1 MQWCKSNSATSRMP
15 KLYYCASSHQGVS
28 VFLAAYMS
36 CVYLDCE
43 AVLIGEGLDMKTASG
58 ADYGEISLGCRLPC
72 LVFEDGNVI
81 TQEPVILEY
90 VADKVSTKP
99 NVMLYVPYFCIVLQ
113 RKLISMKSK
122 FVHYRL
128 RVESHLIT
136 VRSLGMK

>member
-1 MQWCKSNSATSRMP
+1 MQWCNCNSAMSRMP
-15 KLYYCASSHQGVS
+15 KLYYCTSSHQGVS

-43 AVLIGEGLDMKTASG
+43 AVLIGEEQDVKTASG

-90 VADKVSTKP
+90 VADKVLSIT
-99 NVMLYVPYFCIVLQ
+99 LCF
-113 RKLISMKSK
+113 
-122 FVHYRL
+122 
-128 RVESHLIT
+128 T
-136 VRSLGMK
+136 VRYVQFNQNFCTVGCG